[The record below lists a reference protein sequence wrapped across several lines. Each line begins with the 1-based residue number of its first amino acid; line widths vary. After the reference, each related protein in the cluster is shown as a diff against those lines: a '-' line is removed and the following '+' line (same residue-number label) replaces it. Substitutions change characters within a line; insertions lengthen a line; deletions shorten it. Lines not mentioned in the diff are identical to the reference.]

1 MLEEGF
7 VKNLLLSVTLSV
19 NKRQCI
25 GNYRTAH
32 SYCRAV
38 NVASV
43 TKVSFFTTQ
52 KKLSQLKHYD

>member
-7 VKNLLLSVTLSV
+7 VKNLLLSVRLSV

-25 GNYRTAH
+25 GNYRTVH

-43 TKVSFFTTQ
+43 TKVET
-52 KKLSQLKHYD
+52 L

>member
-1 MLEEGF
+1 M
-7 VKNLLLSVTLSV
+7 KNFLLSVRLSV

-32 SYCRAV
+32 SYYRAV

-43 TKVSFFTTQ
+43 TKVSFFAT
-52 KKLSQLKHYD
+52 KKKKIQSVETL